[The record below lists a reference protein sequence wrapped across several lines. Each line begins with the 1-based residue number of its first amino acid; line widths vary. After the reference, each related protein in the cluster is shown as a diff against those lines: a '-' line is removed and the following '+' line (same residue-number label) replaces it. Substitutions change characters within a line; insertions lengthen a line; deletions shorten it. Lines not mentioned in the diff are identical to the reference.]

1 VLQVYAETT
10 ASRTFRNTLA
20 DMLGVVRATPACLER
35 VDSLLHAEA
44 SGTKAGKPVPNSPG
58 HMPSSYI
65 GTRMTYL
72 GSAGNTTEEGISV
85 VNTLMDVLAC
95 DSPAG
100 VPSDLVQGASWHY
113 QRTCRLKAN
122 VLCFFLHHNVSL
134 QDFYAVYELPRCQSA
149 LCIDAFSCDHFA

>member
-1 VLQVYAETT
+1 MLQVYAETT

-35 VDSLLHAEA
+35 VDSLLRAEA

-65 GTRMTYL
+65 GTRTACL

-100 VPSDLVQGASWHY
+100 VPSDLERGASWHY
-113 QRTCRLKAN
+113 QRACRLEAN
-122 VLCFFLHHNVSL
+122 VLCFFLHHNVPL
-134 QDFYAVYELPRCQSA
+134 QVFYAVCELPCCQRA